1 MLSLIWKTGTKVK
14 NWSYDYQLLDQV
26 RVACPVVSVGNLS
39 VGGTGKTP
47 VTHKLYQHFA
57 ARFEK
62 LAIVSRNYKAILR
75 KAGRVD
81 PAHPNGA
88 MFYGDEPAWLAAHC
102 PKAQVFVGPRK
113 YETAA
118 FAADRLKPELI
129 LVDDGFQH
137 RALYR
142 DLDLVLWDATS
153 TSETLIPYGRLRED
167 FSALERADYVL
178 LTKVNWTTEE
188 RLQHWRN
195 RLGGRPVVEVEF
207 TMNLGMEWIART
219 QNHPVAAFA
228 GLAEPVIFRQQLES
242 LLQRELTA
250 FWSFPDHHHYPT
262 EDLQVLARWLNEHPD
277 SYLFTTEKDAIKLR
291 PWVREMARVVPV
303 PLSVQWG
310 RGREEFLQKLDDVG
324 R

>member
-1 MLSLIWKTGTKVK
+1 
-14 NWSYDYQLLDQV
+14 
-26 RVACPVVSVGNLS
+26 
-39 VGGTGKTP
+39 
-47 VTHKLYQHFA
+47 
-57 ARFEK
+57 
-62 LAIVSRNYKAILR
+62 
-75 KAGRVD
+75 
-81 PAHPNGA
+81 
-88 MFYGDEPAWLAAHC
+88 
-102 PKAQVFVGPRK
+102 AQVFVGPRK

-228 GLAEPVIFRQQLES
+228 GLAEPVIF
-242 LLQRELTA
+242 
-250 FWSFPDHHHYPT
+250 
-262 EDLQVLARWLNEHPD
+262 
-277 SYLFTTEKDAIKLR
+277 
-291 PWVREMARVVPV
+291 
-303 PLSVQWG
+303 
-310 RGREEFLQKLDDVG
+310 
-324 R
+324 